1 MEDCKGYSPYND
13 LVNSRLKKG
22 ENQIVLKLLRFSEGQ
37 KLTFVIREAP
47 FEHTGQ
53 IKTDQCWLL

>member
-1 MEDCKGYSPYND
+1 MNKNNATERDISKD
-13 LVNSRLKKG
+13 
-22 ENQIVLKLLRFSEGQ
+22 FEGQ

-53 IKTDQCWLL
+53 IKTDQCWLLQDKKAAFEGGKV